1 MAMLSC
7 RGVFVVSWLLVL
19 LLIWVPAASA
29 VPAKL
34 VDSLATLESFESK
47 VLKLANGKKITTGE
61 SPAALKALRGYRSD
75 LGARVARMAAQDKEN
90 RASEEVVRAQNDAAN
105 HVKKEKI
112 VGDSH
117 MVESAQRTMSLG
129 PNGARPVVTAHGVK
143 QKYDPITN
151 PKQLGTLKQLLPK
164 SNANDLPQV
173 AMSKGANNL
182 RTSSQYA
189 GIFKHT

>member
-47 VLKLANGKKITTGE
+47 VLKLANGKKITIGE

-75 LGARVARMAAQDKEN
+75 LDARVARMAAQDKEN
-90 RASEEVVRAQNDAAN
+90 RASEEVV
-105 HVKKEKI
+105 
-112 VGDSH
+112 
-117 MVESAQRTMSLG
+117 
-129 PNGARPVVTAHGVK
+129 
-143 QKYDPITN
+143 
-151 PKQLGTLKQLLPK
+151 
-164 SNANDLPQV
+164 
-173 AMSKGANNL
+173 
-182 RTSSQYA
+182 
-189 GIFKHT
+189 KHT